1 MEYPDSNKFNVAS
14 MIPPG
19 GGMLSAKF
27 SYLGRKDHPIDYFDG
42 EE

>member
-1 MEYPDSNKFNVAS
+1 

-27 SYLGRKDHPIDYFDG
+27 GYTSRKDNPVGYFDG
-42 EE
+42 ES